1 MHTTRYTLDTHHSA
15 TQSRCDLNRP
25 PEQPDM
31 MCSIFISNMIYSL
44 IDPYSKD
51 VDLYSTDIDPY
62 SKDVDLYSTDIDLY
76 STDIDPYSKVIEQY
90 SK

>member
-15 TQSRCDLNRP
+15 TQSRRDLNRP

-51 VDLYSTDIDPY
+51 VDLYSTDID
-62 SKDVDLYSTDIDLY
+62 LY